1 MRGLAE
7 YPSTTSGFSFLV
19 MRTLRT
25 PAQPVQPALVLSI
38 PALVLGL
45 VLSGPVPTAAQD
57 APVALLSRQGELRV
71 MAGDGL
77 HASRIADDA
86 LFAAVAPLDRD
97 RWVAAG
103 VRGGSNLLLVRG
115 EGDAAER
122 IAVPAVGGSV
132 AMFPVPLTRD
142 GDLVGLAWLSGDD
155 PHRLSVR
162 YARWEGGSAIG
173 SWGETETVAGPPARG
188 SQLALSGAVLRDG
201 SIMLVWS
208 RFDGRDDE
216 IVWSRLDGRRWSA
229 PARVAGDNRVPDVTP
244 SVAPLGDGAIVAW
257 SRFGQ
262 DAYHV
267 ATARWP
273 GSGGRRGEGW
283 TAAEPTGPRGS
294 GRPHLRAEGDGA
306 LLLYRDVL
314 REGYG
319 VLRIDPAGTV
329 TGRAFLPHASA
340 EGVPAIAGADE
351 VSVRVVPPGASA
363 ARSLSWHR

>member
-1 MRGLAE
+1 
-7 YPSTTSGFSFLV
+7 
-19 MRTLRT
+19 MRTIRT
-25 PAQPVQPALVLSI
+25 LAPLALSLSTLAAVLVAA
-38 PALVLGL
+38 P
-45 VLSGPVPTAAQD
+45 PTAAQD
-57 APVALLSRQGELRV
+57 GGPALVSRQGELRV

-77 HASRIADDA
+77 HASRIDDGA
-86 LFAAVAPLDRD
+86 HFTAVASLGRD

-122 IAVPAVGGSV
+122 LAVPAVGGGL

-142 GDLVGLAWLSGDD
+142 GELTGLAWLSGDD

-162 YARWEGGSAIG
+162 FARWEGGSAIG
-173 SWGETETVAGPPARG
+173 SWGETETVATPPARG

-201 SIMLVWS
+201 STMLVWS

-216 IVWSRLDGRRWSA
+216 IVWSRFDGRRWSA
-229 PARVAGDNRVPDVTP
+229 PARVADDNRVPDVTP

-262 DAYHV
+262 NAYHV

-273 GSGGRRGEGW
+273 GSHGEGW
-283 TAAEPTGPRGS
+283 TPAESTGPRGS
-294 GRPHLRAEGDGA
+294 GRPQLRAEGDGA

-319 VLRIDPAGTV
+319 VLRIDPAGAV
-329 TGRAFLPHASA
+329 TGRAFLEHASA

-351 VSVRVVPPGASA
+351 AAVRIVPPGAVA
-363 ARSLSWHR
+363 AKSLAWQR

>member
-1 MRGLAE
+1 
-7 YPSTTSGFSFLV
+7 
-19 MRTLRT
+19 MRTIRT
-25 PAQPVQPALVLSI
+25 LAPLALSLSALAVLPFGSAPA
-38 PALVLGL
+38 
-45 VLSGPVPTAAQD
+45 AAQD
-57 APVALLSRQGELRV
+57 APAALVPRQGELRV

-86 LFAAVAPLDRD
+86 HFTAVAPLDRD

-142 GDLVGLAWLSGDD
+142 GELVGLAWLSGDD

-173 SWGETETVAGPPARG
+173 SWGETETVAAPPARG

-201 SIMLVWS
+201 STMLVWS

-229 PARVAGDNRVPDVTP
+229 PARVADDNRVPDVTP

-257 SRFGQ
+257 SRFAQ

-273 GSGGRRGEGW
+273 ASGGQGGDGW
-283 TAAEPTGPRGS
+283 TAAEHTGPRGS
-294 GRPHLRAEGDGA
+294 GRPQLRAEGDGA

-319 VLRIDPAGTV
+319 VLRIDPAGAV
-329 TGRAFLPHASA
+329 TGRAFLEHPSA

-351 VSVRVVPPGASA
+351 ASVRVVPPGATTA
-363 ARSLSWHR
+363 KALAWQR